1 MQRSAMTLIAV
12 LTTALMMAWV
22 VPVLAGDA
30 SKVNINTASIEE
42 LITLDGIGETYAE
55 RIIEFRDKNGPFQK
69 PEDILKVK
77 GIGDKI
83 FEANQDRITVNDE

>member
-1 MQRSAMTLIAV
+1 MRRATMTLIAV

-42 LITLDGIGETYAE
+42 LLTLDGIGDAYAQ

-77 GIGDKI
+77 GIGEKI
-83 FEANQDRITVNDE
+83 YDANQDRIIVRDE